1 MGYKIYEDCFRFT
14 IRDRKDKYIFS
25 TDTKE
30 KAKKIIEALKKQTS
44 VNLTL
49 RNSGVC
55 ECPNCKTIYSGFRYT
70 EYCGGCGQKLNMNSV
85 R

>member
-1 MGYKIYEDCFRFT
+1 MDIQHL
-14 IRDRKDKYIFS
+14 S
-25 TDTKE
+25 QKE
-30 KAKKIIEALKKQTS
+30 EIELACLVAIDALKKQIP

-55 ECPNCKTIYSGFRYT
+55 ECPNCKTIYSYI
-70 EYCGGCGQKLNMNSV
+70 EYCSGCGQKLNMNSV